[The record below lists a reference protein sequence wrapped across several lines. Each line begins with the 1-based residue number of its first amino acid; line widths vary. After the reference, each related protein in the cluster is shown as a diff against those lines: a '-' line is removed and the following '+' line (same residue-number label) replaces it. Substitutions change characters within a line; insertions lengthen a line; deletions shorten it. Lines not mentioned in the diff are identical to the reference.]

1 MGWTGYYGLTAQEAI
16 QRELDD
22 YELTVIKRSGN
33 WILSRNSGG
42 HIGLIHFLTQRH
54 DGQALVKPIEITMGP
69 GIVPPRAIA
78 QAYVDYYDGDIDKAG
93 GHYGAEILRTA
104 LAPKRN
110 DVTNIRPG
118 MTFTMSEGGTWS
130 DGTPF
135 GGEYT
140 YLGKYRARR
149 DDGITVK
156 LPRWWR
162 RRATATLVAA

>member
-16 QRELDD
+16 AAEMRGTEI
-22 YELTVIKRSGN
+22 IKRSGN
-33 WILSRNSGG
+33 WIVFRNQYG
-42 HIGLIHFLTQRH
+42 HVGLTHFLTQRSR
-54 DGQALVKPIEITMGP
+54 DEVFVKDVDITMGP

-78 QAYVDYYDGDIDKAG
+78 QAYVDLYDGDIDKAG
-93 GHYGAEILRTA
+93 GHYGADVLREA
-104 LAPKRN
+104 LEKRSQK
-110 DVTNIRPG
+110 DKVDIKPG
-118 MTFTMSEGGTWS
+118 ATFALDTEGTWS
-130 DGTPF
+130 DGEPMR
-135 GGEYT
+135 GEYT